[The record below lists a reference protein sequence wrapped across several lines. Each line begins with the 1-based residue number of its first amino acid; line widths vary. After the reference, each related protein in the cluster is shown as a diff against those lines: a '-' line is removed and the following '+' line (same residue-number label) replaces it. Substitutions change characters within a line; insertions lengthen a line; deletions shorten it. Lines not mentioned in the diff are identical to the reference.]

1 MPCFFFKK
9 KGEIQR
15 LSSRV
20 VELEALTNVLKTQL
34 DQAGTSEQHAV
45 REVQRELDRAEMEI
59 ERLRERLQDMESKE
73 ESLGTVY
80 SCAVSYD
87 TP

>member
-1 MPCFFFKK
+1 M
-9 KGEIQR
+9 
-15 LSSRV
+15 

-34 DQAGTSEQHAV
+34 DQAGSSEQHAV

-73 ESLGTVY
+73 ESLGTV
-80 SCAVSYD
+80 
-87 TP
+87 